1 MKKLY
6 HLILIVA
13 TAVLTSCSTSQAGLS
28 VGNMKNTECGNTTRS
43 GYYHS
48 PKIKL
53 QRDGMNIHVTLT
65 DYLINCGHPELY
77 MDCRQEGKR
86 LEMNVKRK
94 EVDCDDGLRNLCVCP
109 INIYFTMYDVEGDTF
124 QLFLDDR
131 DLGTLSFKEHSIIYV
146 DAYTLDQAYE
156 EGFDYQLELFGYDF
170 YEMNQ
175 PDYTFNTYRIYMDFN
190 KNSRTLGGTFQNFFL
205 PCNAKNIEVKM
216 DVEEDGTLVFTP
228 LADGKPCDGRQ
239 STDCYRRAYISFNV
253 VNALKDSYHI
263 KWNPHTSVVTEADGT
278 AHEVT
283 TYDYEGDISVGES
296 IKEKLKRDND
306 IKVSAISYEECNPDG
321 SLRIVMKQD
330 ENGIICNF
338 QNLISGSGAELYADA
353 VFDDNNNLV
362 ITIGNNKPAG
372 TGFPSIYN
380 LSFHIDNAFLNK
392 CLMFIKRKDQGWDEP
407 HDIYEGIIT
416 FSDNEAI
423 IDFN

>member
-6 HLILIVA
+6 QLMLIA
-13 TAVLTSCSTSQAGLS
+13 TATILASCSTTQTGLS

-43 GYYHS
+43 GYCHT

-86 LEMNVKRK
+86 LEMNVKIK
-94 EVDCDDGLRNLCVCP
+94 GDDGIRNLCACG
-109 INIYFTMYDVEGDTF
+109 INIYYTMYDVEGDTF

-131 DLGTLSFKEHSIIYV
+131 DLGTVSFKEHSIIYI
-146 DAYTLDQAYE
+146 DALTLDQAYE
-156 EGFDYQLELFGYDF
+156 DGFDYQLELFGYNF
-170 YEMNQ
+170 YEWNQ
-175 PDYTFNTYRIYMDFN
+175 PDYTFNTYQINMWFN
-190 KNSRTLGGTFQNFFL
+190 KNSRTLGGQALNFFL
-205 PCNAKNIEVKM
+205 PCNAKNMEVKM

-239 STDCYRRAYISFNV
+239 STDCYRRAYISFDV

-306 IKVSAISYEECNPDG
+306 IKVSAVSYEECNPDG
-321 SLRIVMKQD
+321 YLRIVMKQD

-338 QNLISGSGAELYADA
+338 QNLTSGSGAELYADA
-353 VFDDNNNLV
+353 VFDDHNNLL

-372 TGFPSIYN
+372 TGFSCFYN

-407 HDIYEGIIT
+407 YDLYEGIIT
-416 FSDNEAI
+416 FNDNEAI

>member
-6 HLILIVA
+6 QLMLIA
-13 TAVLTSCSTSQAGLS
+13 TATILASCSTSQTGLS

-43 GYYHS
+43 GYCHT

-86 LEMNVKRK
+86 LEMNVKIK
-94 EVDCDDGLRNLCVCP
+94 GDDGIRNLCACG
-109 INIYFTMYDVEGDTF
+109 INIYYTMYDVEGDTF

-156 EGFDYQLELFGYDF
+156 EGFDYQLELFGYNF
-170 YEMNQ
+170 YEWNQ
-175 PDYTFNTYRIYMDFN
+175 PDYTFNTYQINMWFN
-190 KNSRTLGGTFQNFFL
+190 KNSRTLGGQALNFFL
-205 PCNAKNIEVKM
+205 PCNAKNMEVKM

-306 IKVSAISYEECNPDG
+306 IKVSAVSYEECNPDG
-321 SLRIVMKQD
+321 YLRIVMKQD

-338 QNLISGSGAELYADA
+338 QNLTSGSGAELYADA
-353 VFDDNNNLV
+353 VFDDHNNLL

-372 TGFPSIYN
+372 TGFSCFYN

-407 HDIYEGIIT
+407 YDLYEGIIT
-416 FSDNEAI
+416 FNDNEAI